1 MPVIYVINASSRT
14 DTGITADLKK
24 SLHWADRP
32 GLVEVRCVT
41 LEDGPNGISTE
52 RDSNDAAPAVLR
64 FIERMDAQPETAG
77 FVIACFSDPG
87 LHAARDLTRHPVAG
101 IGEAGLLA
109 GLGLGD
115 RIGTISVSAGGES
128 KIRRQL
134 RQIGVGDRLAG
145 HRGLGLDYGQLRDP
159 AVVTDRLIAAAR
171 SLSEENDA
179 KALIFAGAGMA
190 RYVVPVS
197 EAVGLPVVDP
207 TQAAGGLV
215 LAQYLQASYRMER
228 QP

>member
-14 DTGITADLKK
+14 DTGITADLQK

-32 GLVEVRCVT
+32 GLIEIRCVT

-64 FIERMDAQPETAG
+64 FIERMGAQPDTAG
-77 FVIACFSDPG
+77 FIIACFSDPG
-87 LHAARDLTRHPVAG
+87 LYAARDLTRHPVVG

-109 GLGLGD
+109 GMGLGD
-115 RIGTISVSAGGES
+115 RIGTIGVSAGGES

-134 RQIGVGDRLAG
+134 RQMGVGDRLAG
-145 HRGLGLDYGQLRDP
+145 HRGLALDYGQLRDP
-159 AVVTDRLIAAAR
+159 AVVTDGLIGAAR
-171 SLSEENDA
+171 SLRDDDGA
-179 KALIFAGAGMA
+179 QALVFAGAGMA
-190 RYVVPVS
+190 RYIAAVS

-207 TQAAGGLV
+207 TQAAVGLA
-215 LAQYLQASYRMER
+215 LAQCLQASYPVER
-228 QP
+228 